1 MASSGEPTSDTPRAE
16 VVLRGDRRLR
26 PDVVVAATGFRRG
39 LEPLVGHLGAL
50 DAAGLPRAGSGMP
63 LAGSPGLWFIGY
75 HTAIEGN
82 LRRHPIEARRIARSI
97 PRARSRL
104 SATTHGRFGPVVAP
118 ALWRGG
124 R

>member
-1 MASSGEPTSDTPRAE
+1 VTSRLLTPHG
-16 VVLRGDRRLR
+16 LRSYCGTIAGC
-26 PDVVVAATGFRRG
+26 PDVVVAATGFRHG
-39 LEPLVGHLGAL
+39 LELLVGHLGVL

-97 PRARSRL
+97 
-104 SATTHGRFGPVVAP
+104 AP
-118 ALWRGG
+118 AQWRGG

>member
-1 MASSGEPTSDTPRAE
+1 MSSWPPQ
-16 VVLRGDRRLR
+16 
-26 PDVVVAATGFRRG
+26 GFRRG
-39 LEPLVGHLGAL
+39 LEPLVGHLGVL
-50 DAAGLPRAGSGMP
+50 DAAVLPRAGSGMP

-97 PRARSRL
+97 ARGAIQVVGHDPRSLRPCRRTRA
-104 SATTHGRFGPVVAP
+104 VE
-118 ALWRGG
+118 GG